1 MNKFKWLFAAFLA
14 VSLIF
19 VGCSNGD
26 DDDSSSSSSSS
37 SSSASLSG
45 SYISTIQGLGNVT
58 MTFSGNKV
66 TMTASAMGDEAD
78 TGTFTVNGD
87 TATLK
92 FKYNGTLTA
101 TNTGEWVTFLLDID
115 GEKCPFRKE

>member
-1 MNKFKWLFAAFLA
+1 
-14 VSLIF
+14 
-19 VGCSNGD
+19 
-26 DDDSSSSSSSS
+26 
-37 SSSASLSG
+37 
-45 SYISTIQGLGNVT
+45 

-78 TGTFTVNGD
+78 TGTFTVSGD